1 MVRILYITILLFSL
15 LQMRAQ
21 EPVKRSTLGFGLE
34 ASISNNGHGSFFE
47 GHLTYG
53 KGRNTFRAGPTFHHR
68 SGEFSGGRISY
79 AYILAGMDGEEQL
92 GMAFSESNNGS
103 CRISLYTTL
112 QYINNTKLSY
122 QRAKEETVLYADT
135 ANHHDWNQ
143 VRLST
148 IELSAGAQIDVKLL
162 GYLQWRT
169 CVGLGGYTYLN
180 YIPGMYQSQT
190 GLIFMISSGLDIPTF
205 KRKKKQ

>member
-1 MVRILYITILLFSL
+1 MLRSLYIIAFLFSL
-15 LQMRAQ
+15 MLCKAQ
-21 EPVKRSTLGFGLE
+21 EPVKKSAFGFGLE

-47 GHLTYG
+47 GHLTA
-53 KGRNTFRAGPTFHHR
+53 GRGRSTFRIGPTFHHR
-68 SGEFSGGRISY
+68 SGEFSGGRLSY
-79 AYILAGMDGEEQL
+79 AYVLAGMDGEEQL
-92 GMAFSESNNGS
+92 GMGFSESNNGS

-135 ANHHDWNQ
+135 AVHRDWNQ

-148 IELSAGAQIDVKLL
+148 VELAVGAQIDVKLL

-180 YIPGMYQSQT
+180 YIPGMYQSKT

-205 KRKKKQ
+205 KKKKKQ